1 MKSILITGTS
11 TGIGLACAQVFIK
24 AGYRVFGSVRK
35 EEDAQRVSKELG
47 QNFIPLLFDVT
58 NIEQIQAAVP
68 KVQKIL
74 GENKGLD
81 GLINNAGIAV
91 GGPLQ
96 LLPMEDIRWQFD
108 VNVFGLLQVTQA
120 FLPLLGAKKKC
131 PFPPGKIINMTSVAG
146 KIAAPFMGAY
156 AASKH
161 AVEAISHSLR
171 RELMLYGVDVIIV
184 GPGAVKTPIWD
195 KGVTQMPE
203 GVEGSDYEQAIEGFS
218 KFAYKTGQR
227 GIDPI
232 LVGELSLKIM
242 ESKKPKTRYPILN
255 NKFKNWIMPRLL
267 PDRTIDN
274 ALAKNFKLLPE
285 Q

>member
-11 TGIGLACAQVFIK
+11 TGIGLACAQVFTK
-24 AGYRVFGSVRK
+24 AGYRVFGSIRK

-47 QNFIPLLFDVT
+47 KNFIPLLFDVT
-58 NIEQIQAAVP
+58 NLEQIRAAVL
-68 KVQKIL
+68 KVQEIL

-96 LLPMEDIRWQFD
+96 LLPMEDFRWQFD

-120 FLPLLGAKKKC
+120 FLPLLGAQKKC

-171 RELMLYGVDVIIV
+171 RELMLYGVDVIIL

-195 KGVTQMPE
+195 KGTGVMPE
-203 GVEGSDYEQAIEGFS
+203 YAKGSDYEQALGDFS
-218 KFAYKTGQR
+218 KYAYRMGQK
-227 GIDPI
+227 GIDPN

-242 ESKKPKTRYPILN
+242 ETKHPKTRYPILRD
-255 NKFKNWIMPRLL
+255 KFKNWTLPRLL
-267 PDRTIDN
+267 PDRTIDR
-274 ALAKNFKLLPE
+274 ALAKNLKLSPE